1 MKNKLYLSWNW
12 VDENLI
18 KLSEIIKDS
27 ISEYEYVTGIPRGGL
42 IPGVCLSHTIGLK
55 YTSYKDALNFSKTD
69 KKKVLVVDDICDTG
83 HTVLDAISNGFDVAT
98 LALRYSSPYMPDY
111 YGTKITNDDWLVFPW
126 ENANSKTVQDYLDN

>member
-98 LALRYSSPYMPDY
+98 LALRYSSPYMPD
-111 YGTKITNDDWLVFPW
+111 IM
-126 ENANSKTVQDYLDN
+126 VQKLQTMTG